1 MQSGSAK
8 SILSCMDARPRPSGT
23 YARLLAALEE
33 ARSMDG
39 AVKGIEP
46 FASRLMARDRIRAFV
61 RGDTTGIPLHVILTD
76 GPFGAW
82 WSAVFLDLFHG
93 EDSRSSARRLV
104 GLGVAAAVPT
114 ALSGWAS
121 WSEKDIALKR
131 VGIVHAAANAAAT
144 AVYAASWTARSRG
157 RHELGVGLARAGAVL
172 LLVSG
177 FLGGHLSSGRHASR
191 SVPSVE

>member
-1 MQSGSAK
+1 VLMRAASSPGRYTRFLGS
-8 SILSCMDARPRPSGT
+8 LEDAT
-23 YARLLAALEE
+23 TLDAAVE
-33 ARSMDG
+33 A
-39 AVKGIEP
+39 AEP
-46 FASRLMARDRIRAFV
+46 LASRLMSRDRIRAFV
-61 RGDTTGIPLHVILTD
+61 RGETTGIPLHVILTD

-104 GLGVAAAVPT
+104 GLGVVAAVPT
-114 ALSGWAS
+114 ALSGWAT
-121 WSEKDIALKR
+121 WSEKDTAIKR

-144 AVYAASWTARSRG
+144 AVYAASWAARSRG

-177 FLGGHLSSGRHASR
+177 FLGGHLSSDRHASR
-191 SVPSVE
+191 PTAPIG